1 MPGSCTPVA
10 NKMHLN
16 QADPLQP
23 PPPAQLRVN
32 APMLELPADALTVT
46 AGEVLRVA
54 PPFVQG
60 AFMVFPV
67 SRWLQ

>member
-1 MPGSCTPVA
+1 M
-10 NKMHLN
+10 
-16 QADPLQP
+16 
-23 PPPAQLRVN
+23 N
-32 APMLELPADALTVT
+32 APMVELPRDALTVT

-67 SRWLQ
+67 RRPLLCDAGGGA